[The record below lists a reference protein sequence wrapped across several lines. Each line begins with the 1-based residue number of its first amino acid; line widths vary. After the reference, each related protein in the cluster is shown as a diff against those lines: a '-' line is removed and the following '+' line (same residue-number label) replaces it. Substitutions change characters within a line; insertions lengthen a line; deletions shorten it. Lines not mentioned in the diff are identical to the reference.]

1 MHKSKLSSQSSIES
15 LDPSRSQWIHVELP
29 IYQNARCYTSSI
41 SIQGEAAIT
50 RISLDCSCSQST
62 LCILMVEKLGMASR
76 EASASQGPP
85 NFPKSSPHHNT
96 THPIPSEHFTDSFN
110 RYNSPSTRARDPSA
124 RTTPHCK
131 PKFFDFSIL
140 QYANKFIGVN
150 SLLHPSP
157 TCVPVRPFS
166 SVSSRSMSTVS

>member
-1 MHKSKLSSQSSIES
+1 
-15 LDPSRSQWIHVELP
+15 VELL
-29 IYQNARCYTSSI
+29 IYPNAKCYSSHI
-41 SIQGEAAIT
+41 SIQGETVII
-50 RISLDCSCSQST
+50 RFSLDALCSGLT
-62 LCILMVEKLGMASR
+62 LCILMVEKLGMVSR

-96 THPIPSEHFTDSFN
+96 THPIPSEHLTDSFN

-131 PKFFDFSIL
+131 PKFFDFNIL